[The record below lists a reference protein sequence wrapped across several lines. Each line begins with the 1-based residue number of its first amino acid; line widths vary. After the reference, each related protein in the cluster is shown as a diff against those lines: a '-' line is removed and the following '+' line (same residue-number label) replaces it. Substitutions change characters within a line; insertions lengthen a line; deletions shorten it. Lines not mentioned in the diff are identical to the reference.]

1 MRTYLQQ
8 FFPCLENRHVYLYR
22 IVYQMIATN
31 SPFLLAIPSA
41 RIYDLD
47 ARPSTERE
55 WYELDNKK
63 AYYRLFSS
71 LRIVFEIIVNNFY
84 LCKAKRMNK

>member
-8 FFPCLENRHVYLYR
+8 FFPCLENRHVYHYR
-22 IVYQMIATN
+22 IVYPMIATH
-31 SPFLLAIPSA
+31 SPLLLAIPSA

-55 WYELDNKK
+55 WYELENMK
-63 AYYRLFSS
+63 AYYRLFKQ
-71 LRIVFEIIVNNFY
+71 FEDRFEF
-84 LCKAKRMNK
+84 

>member
-22 IVYQMIATN
+22 IVYPMIATH
-31 SPFLLAIPSA
+31 SPFLLAIPNA

-47 ARPSTERE
+47 ARPSTERD
-55 WYELDNKK
+55 WYELENMK
-63 AYYRLFSS
+63 AYYRLFKQFENRFCI
-71 LRIVFEIIVNNFY
+71 LRQKFLY
-84 LCKAKRMNK
+84 L

>member
-22 IVYQMIATN
+22 IVYPMIATH

-63 AYYRLFSS
+63 AYYRFLSS
-71 LRIVFEIIVNNFY
+71 LRIVFENIVNNFY
-84 LCKAKRMNK
+84 LC

>member
-8 FFPCLENRHVYLYR
+8 FFPCLENRHVYR
-22 IVYQMIATN
+22 IVYPMIATH

-55 WYELDNKK
+55 WYELENMK
-63 AYYRLFSS
+63 AYYRLFKQ
-71 LRIVFEIIVNNFY
+71 FENRFVIIVNNFY

>member
-22 IVYQMIATN
+22 IVYPMIATH

-47 ARPSTERE
+47 ARPSTERA
-55 WYELDNKK
+55 WYELENMK
-63 AYYRLFSS
+63 AYYRLFKQ
-71 LRIVFEIIVNNFY
+71 FEDRFEF
-84 LCKAKRMNK
+84 